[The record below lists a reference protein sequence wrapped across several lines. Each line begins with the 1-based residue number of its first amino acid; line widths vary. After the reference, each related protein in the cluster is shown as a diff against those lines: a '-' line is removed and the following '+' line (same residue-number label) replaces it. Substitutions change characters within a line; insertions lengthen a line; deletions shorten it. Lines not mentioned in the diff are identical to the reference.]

1 MLPPPDAFDA
11 PEADPFA
18 PSRPAKE
25 QLSNRATLER
35 EIIGSVIS
43 NHACYR
49 GARALRPDDFEDQD
63 HQEIWRAIKECIEQ
77 ALDLT
82 PHRILSTTFLV
93 KPLDLEEVA
102 RLASG
107 NADGVERIAHRIIES
122 NRRRSLEILLTRA
135 IAALKEGEM
144 DWREIA
150 QRLEENLQ
158 TNSETGLVI
167 DAASVRSSLLK
178 GLLAQNSPAIPTGI
192 IPLDRH
198 LGGGVFPSQ
207 FIMAGALA
215 KTGKTVFLT
224 TISYNWD
231 QAGVDHAFFTLERS
245 QQEIERLKIAR
256 ELGVSARALRE
267 HARAVANLP
276 PPKPHTRYLH
286 STSLDVEQF
295 RHETFFLKRRFGIRG
310 VLVDY
315 WQLFQGKRKG
325 ETLQEHRS
333 RVAQEVQRTAVDTRL
348 PVIMTCQI
356 GDSAGIRDWEAAKT
370 AANMFLQIN
379 RDRSCAETWFSVV
392 TTNISEETDIGSV
405 AVPPVV
411 LDPSGPHFR
420 KA

>member
-1 MLPPPDAFDA
+1 MLSHPDAFDA
-11 PEADPFA
+11 PDADPFA
-18 PSRPAKE
+18 SPRPGKE
-25 QLSNRATLER
+25 QLSNRVTIER

-43 NHACYR
+43 NPACYR

-63 HQEIWRAIKECIEQ
+63 HQEVWRAIKECIEQ

-82 PHRILSTTFLV
+82 PHRILSTSFLV
-93 KPLDLEEVA
+93 KPFDLEDVA
-102 RLASG
+102 RRSSG

-122 NRRRSLEILLTRA
+122 NRRRSLEFLLSRA
-135 IAALKEGEM
+135 LGALKDGEL

-158 TNSETGLVI
+158 SNAETGLVT
-167 DAASVRSSLLK
+167 DAASVRSSLVK
-178 GLLAQNSPAIPTGI
+178 GLMAQNSPAIPTGI
-192 IPLDRH
+192 DPLDRH

-224 TISYNWD
+224 TISYNWN
-231 QAGVDHAFFTLERS
+231 QAGVDHAFYTLERS
-245 QQEIERLKIAR
+245 QEEIERLKIAR
-256 ELGVSARALRE
+256 ELGISARSLRE
-267 HARAVANLP
+267 HAHEVARLP

-286 STSLDVEQF
+286 STSLDVEQI
-295 RHETFFLKRRFGIRG
+295 RHDTFFLKRRFGIRAA
-310 VLVDY
+310 LIDY
-315 WQLFQGKRKG
+315 WQLIQGKRKG
-325 ETLQEHRS
+325 ETIQEHRA
-333 RVAQEVQRTAVDTRL
+333 RVAQEIQRTAIDAEI
-348 PVIMTCQI
+348 PIIMTCQI

-392 TTNISEETDIGSV
+392 TTNISEETDIGTV

-411 LDPSGPHFR
+411 LDPAGPHFR
-420 KA
+420 KS